1 MKGKLLMPT
10 QEERLTAVE
19 QPFATFQKEIAS
31 HIQETD
37 ENTTF
42 MLGVLR
48 HQGQDIKR
56 IVQRLEAIDG
66 RLEIVDTRLNAIEP
80 RLDRLETLSN
90 EHTELLHQIL
100 ARLPKTP

>member
-1 MKGKLLMPT
+1 VKGKYLMPT

-19 QPFATFQKEIAS
+19 QTFAAFQKEIAS

-37 ENTTF
+37 ENTTI
-42 MLGVLR
+42 MLGVIR

-66 RLEIVDTRLNAIEP
+66 RLEIVDTRLHSIEQ
-80 RLDRLETLSN
+80 RLDRLETLSK
-90 EHTELLHQIL
+90 EHTEILLQIL